1 MDQMDNRMIIVRGP
15 LQGQFKKLLKGMYS
29 MLCVAPA
36 LLPGVGKVPVELQP
50 AAVQLARPGHAR
62 YQRGVKQYILPLWY
76 SVLWSDD
83 FRSRLI
89 VASIEAAWVL

>member
-1 MDQMDNRMIIVRGP
+1 MSRHH
-15 LQGQFKKLLKGMYS
+15 LKLKGQYQETVKGYVQYFLS
-29 MLCVAPA
+29 WPA

-62 YQRGVKQYILPLWY
+62 CQRGVKQYILPLW
-76 SVLWSDD
+76 SDD

-89 VASIEAAWVL
+89 FASIEAARVFKRNCPVCLGRLT